1 MHPHHIQ
8 KPMIRE
14 SGVPLTDDR
23 VKPGGF
29 PIYFAIGDSI
39 KCVDREVDIGL
50 LDVGLYVV
58 GHLGG
63 IVGNEVLIG
72 AAHGTGVCVKEGGH
86 NLILS

>member
-1 MHPHHIQ
+1 
-8 KPMIRE
+8 MISE
-14 SGVPLTDDR
+14 IR
-23 VKPGGF
+23 VEIKEDLVNPGGF

-72 AAHGTGVCVKEGGH
+72 AAHRSGVCVKESGH
-86 NLILS
+86 IPHLQ